1 MQDLED
7 SRQVNFD
14 EVLDYCQQHGCPLLE
29 TSAKTGLNVT
39 ESFRLLLDRVAELK
53 PLKFKDSILC
63 PTVQHTPNREKHNCV
78 IS

>member
-1 MQDLED
+1 MDD

-14 EVLDYCQQHGCPLLE
+14 EVLEYCQKCKCPLLE

-39 ESFRLLLDRVAELK
+39 ESFRLLLDRVAELR
-53 PLKFKDSILC
+53 PSEFKSSIIKVSDR
-63 PTVQHTPNREKHNCV
+63 TNEENGKGKCV